1 MYGDIEIVSC
11 TLNLFHTIGVFK
23 DPQSDE
29 FVNYF
34 LFGFAQI
41 TIRFVM
47 GSLLFP
53 FCEYI
58 EEDMFGYIKTPVY
71 VSASI
76 FVHVE

>member
-1 MYGDIEIVSC
+1 MC
-11 TLNLFHTIGVFK
+11 TKLVLTLFHMIGVFK
-23 DPQSDE
+23 DPRVTNFIS
-29 FVNYF
+29 YF

-41 TIRFVM
+41 TMEFR
-47 GSLLFP
+47 LFP

-58 EEDMFGYIKTPVY
+58 EEDMLGSLKTTVC